1 LARTILIL
9 LAASAALGG
18 GLIAALPPAA
28 GRSLSDGTP
37 LTSSGPGATVAG
49 AFHVHSD
56 RSDGSQSIDDIAAAA
71 HEAGLQFLVFTDH
84 GDGTAPG
91 QPAAYRHGV
100 LTIEGVEI
108 STMNGHYAVVG
119 MAKSPFPL
127 AGEARDVVADVA
139 RLGGF
144 GVVAHGDSPRSELQ
158 WTDWAAPVDGIEWLS
173 LDTAWRRT
181 PVLSLVRAFTTY
193 WFRPSETLGTL
204 LSVSGELVNR
214 FDTITTTR
222 PLVSLASTDAH
233 GPFIPSYHACFGTMT
248 TRVALDA
255 PLSGAPLRDE
265 AALVDALRR
274 GRHFTVLDA
283 LANPSEFEFAA
294 SVAGADLRAGQGGS
308 LPAGR
313 NVILEARATGAE
325 DSEIVLRRNGEIVRR
340 ARAAAMIYQADD
352 RPAAYRL
359 EVFVPHSSTPWIAS
373 NPIYVGLP
381 TPPASPPPIAPATTT
396 TDAVGDPRAWV
407 LGHDPASTAALEP
420 ASGRPGAVV
429 FRYNLGPGPA
439 LNQSASVATK
449 VPPDLARYDRLIIEA
464 SAAAPMRVEIQLVR
478 DDGGIWSRWRRSV
491 YLDREPRTVT
501 VSFDEMR
508 PADPATGAPPL
519 ASIQALVFLVD
530 SNNTQ
535 PGTKGEIVFNR
546 VAYQR

>member
-1 LARTILIL
+1 LARTALIL
-9 LAASAALGG
+9 LAASAALIGG
-18 GLIAALPPAA
+18 VVAALPPAA
-28 GRSLSDGTP
+28 GRSPDRAAF
-37 LTSSGPGATVAG
+37 TSSRPGATVAG
-49 AFHVHSD
+49 AFHVHSS
-56 RSDGSQSIDDIAAAA
+56 RSDGSQSVDDIAAAA
-71 HEAGLQFLVFTDH
+71 REAGLQFLVFTDH
-84 GDGTAPG
+84 GNGTAPS

-108 STMNGHYAVVG
+108 STANGHYAVVG
-119 MAKSPFPL
+119 MAQSPFPL

-181 PVLSLVRAFTTY
+181 PVSTLVRAFTTY

-204 LSVSGELVNR
+204 LSQPTELIER
-214 FDTITTTR
+214 FDTMTTTR
-222 PLVSLASTDAH
+222 RLVSLASTDAH
-233 GPFIPSYHACFGTMT
+233 GPFVPSYRACFGTMT
-248 TRVALDA
+248 TRVELDA
-255 PLSGAPLRDE
+255 PLSGDPLRDE
-265 AALVDALRR
+265 AALVEALRK

-283 LANPSEFEFAA
+283 LATPSEFEFAA
-294 SVAGADLRAGQGGS
+294 SVERANLRAGQGGR

-340 ARAAAMIYQADD
+340 ARAETMIYQADG

-359 EVFVPHSSTPWIAS
+359 EVYVPRSSAPWIAS

-381 TPPASPPPIAPATTT
+381 ATPASPPPVAPATMT
-396 TDAVGDPRAWV
+396 TDAVGDPRGWV
-407 LGHDPASTAALEP
+407 LGNDPASTAAFE
-420 ASGRPGAVV
+420 AAGRPGAVV

-439 LNQSASVATK
+439 FNQSASAATT
-449 VPPDLARYDRLIIEA
+449 VPSDLDRYDRLTLEA
-464 SAAAPMRVEIQLVR
+464 SAGAPMRLEVQLVR
-478 DDGGIWSRWRRSV
+478 DDGGFWSRWRRSV
-491 YLDREPRTVT
+491 YLDREPRTIT
-501 VSFDEMR
+501 ISFDEMK
-508 PADPATGAPPL
+508 PAKPATGPPPL

-530 SNNTQ
+530 TTNTQ
-535 PGTKGEIVFNR
+535 PGTSGEILFNR
-546 VAYQR
+546 VAFQR